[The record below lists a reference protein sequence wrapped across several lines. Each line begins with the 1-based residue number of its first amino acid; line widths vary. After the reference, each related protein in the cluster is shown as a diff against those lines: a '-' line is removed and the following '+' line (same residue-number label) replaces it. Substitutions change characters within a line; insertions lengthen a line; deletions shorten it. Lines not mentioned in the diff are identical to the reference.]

1 MSALASRRSLF
12 WFVICVTAGLGLA
25 AILHVDPL
33 LSANDRSRWATVWS
47 LSERGT
53 YQIDE
58 IIQNDDWDTIDKVR
72 HDGHFY
78 SSKPP
83 LLATI
88 VAGVYE
94 AVRATT
100 GWTLTDET
108 AFSARTVLVIVNL
121 IPLLIGLTVLSRF
134 VSRYSQS
141 DVTWSCVFL
150 SAAFGTY
157 LSTFSVT
164 LNNHTPAAISV
175 FFVLAAMARVL
186 IDENQSPWHFCVAG
200 FFAAFACTC
209 ELPAALFGLASFV
222 LLAKRDWLRTLLW
235 YVPAALIPLAAFFV
249 TNYLV
254 TGGVKPFYAYYG
266 TETYEYIH
274 QGVPSYWM
282 FPRGI
287 DANTESTAVYF
298 MHCVIGHHGILSL
311 TPVFLFGWLGWFLPR
326 TWRSPLRVLHGLGL
340 LLTVVILTFYMTRTA
355 NYNYGGNTA
364 GLRWAFWLIPFWL
377 VGMIPTVEAW
387 GHRRWFQ
394 IALGIC
400 LTISVYSM
408 ASAIGNP
415 WKPSWVFDLMK
426 NAEWINYDTPAPKF
440 ERQLTTWI
448 HQLPP
453 DPTQKSWVEFQ
464 SSDVDGTLT
473 TLRMTDGG
481 RIQYAKHDARK
492 IVVDWNTATP
502 HARQETYHV
511 LEDRFHAGR
520 PPREFLVWPGEKPST
535 AVQEAARTFF
545 RNMPKARGYNADH
558 IRYLKTPLCDDAI
571 RCQQAAS
578 RVPFEPKGASRSY
591 WYRSDTWICD
601 QVPFGCLRFETTVRA
616 DGSNEPYRYRRF
628 DITKASWLGDDP
640 TYNDETVRPKKPSSK

>member
-1 MSALASRRSLF
+1 MNAPSAKRPLF
-12 WFVICVTAGLGLA
+12 WFVICVTAGLGMA
-25 AILHVDPL
+25 AILNVDPL

-83 LLATI
+83 LLPTI

-94 AVRATT
+94 AIRATT
-100 GWTLTDET
+100 GWNLTDDT
-108 AFSARTVLVIVNL
+108 DRAARSVLVIVNL
-121 IPLLIGLTVLSRF
+121 LPLLIGLTVLSRF
-134 VSRYSQS
+134 ITRYMESE
-141 DVTWSCVFL
+141 VTWAAVFL

-175 FFVLAAMARVL
+175 IFVLAALSRIV
-186 IDENQSPWHFCVAG
+186 IDGSRSPGYFIVAG
-200 FFAAFACTC
+200 LFAAFACTC
-209 ELPAALFGLASFV
+209 ELPAALFGVATF
-222 LLAKRDWLRTLLW
+222 LLLVKHDWLRTLLCF
-235 YVPAALIPLAAFFV
+235 VPAALIPLAAFFV

-311 TPVFLFGWLGWFLPR
+311 TPIFLFGWLGWFLPK
-326 TWRSPLRVLHGLGL
+326 TWKSPLRILHGLGA
-340 LLTVVILTFYMTRTA
+340 LLTVAILAFYMSRTA

-377 VGMIPTVEAW
+377 VGMIPVLDAW
-387 GHRRWFQ
+387 GQRRWFQ
-394 IALGIC
+394 FVVGVC
-400 LTISVYSM
+400 LSISVYSM

-415 WKPSWVFDLMK
+415 WRPSWLFDLMK
-426 NAEWINYDTPAPKF
+426 QAEWIDYDAPAPKF
-440 ERQLTTWI
+440 ERPLTTWI
-448 HQLPP
+448 HSLPP
-453 DPTQKSWVEFQ
+453 DPTQKSWVEFE
-464 SSDVDGTLT
+464 SSDVDGTIT
-473 TLRMTDGG
+473 TLRLTDGG
-481 RIQYAKHDARK
+481 RIQYANHDART
-492 IVVDWNTATP
+492 IIVDWNRGSADQ
-502 HARQETYHV
+502 RRETYYI
-511 LEDRFHAGR
+511 LEERFHAGR
-520 PPREFLVWPGEKPST
+520 PPREFLVWPGGQAPSK
-535 AVQEAARTFF
+535 AAQESARTFF

-558 IRYLKTPLCDDAI
+558 IRYLKTPLREDAI

-578 RVPFEPKGASRSY
+578 RVRFEPNDSSQAY
-591 WYRSDTWICD
+591 WYRSDVWISD
-601 QVPFGCLRFETTVRA
+601 QVPFGCLRFETTVRV

-628 DITKASWLGDDP
+628 DITAASWLGDDP
-640 TYNDETVRPKKPSSK
+640 PYTDKTVRQK

>member
-1 MSALASRRSLF
+1 MSAPFLQRSIF
-12 WFVICVTAGLGLA
+12 WFVICVTAGLGTA
-25 AILHVDPL
+25 AILNVDPL
-33 LSANDRSRWATVWS
+33 LSANDRSRWVTVWS

-83 LLATI
+83 LLATL

-100 GWTLTDET
+100 GWTLTDNTEY
-108 AFSARTVLVIVNL
+108 AARTVLIFVNL
-121 IPLLIGLTVLSRF
+121 VPFLIALAVLSRF
-134 VSRYSQS
+134 VTRYSES
-141 DVTWSCVFL
+141 ETTANVVFL

-175 FFVLAAMARVL
+175 IFALSALARIM
-186 IDENQSPWHFCVAG
+186 IDGSRSPWHFIVAG
-200 FFAAFACTC
+200 VFAAFACTC
-209 ELPAALFGLASFV
+209 ELPAALFGLATF
-222 LLAKRDWLRTLLW
+222 LLLVKRDWLRTLVW
-235 YVPAALIPLAAFFV
+235 FVPAALVPLAAFFV

-254 TGGVKPFYAYYG
+254 TGGIKPFYAYYG

-274 QGVPSYWM
+274 QGIPSYWM

-311 TPVFLFGWLGWFLPR
+311 TPVFLLSWFGWFLPR
-326 TWRSPLRVLHGLGL
+326 TWKSPLRVLYGMGA
-340 LLTVVILTFYMTRTA
+340 LLTLAILAFYMTRTA

-377 VGMIPTVEAW
+377 IGMIPMLEAW
-387 GHRRWFQ
+387 GQRRWFQ
-394 IALGIC
+394 IAVGVC
-400 LTISVYSM
+400 LAISAYSM
-408 ASAIGNP
+408 SSAIGNP
-415 WKPSWVFDLMK
+415 WKPSWLFDVMK
-426 NAEWINYDTPAPKF
+426 RAEWIDYNTPAPKF

-448 HQLPP
+448 HALPP
-453 DPTQKSWVEFQ
+453 DPNQKSWVEFQ
-464 SSDVDGTLT
+464 SSEEDGTLS
-473 TLRMTDGG
+473 TLRLTDGG
-481 RIQYAKHDARK
+481 RIQYANRDTRK
-492 IVVDWNTATP
+492 IVVDWNAGTSE
-502 HARQETYHV
+502 ARQEAYHV

-520 PPREFLVWPGEKPST
+520 PPREFLVWPGEKPSK
-535 AVQEAARTFF
+535 AKQEAARTFF

-558 IRYLKTPLCDDAI
+558 IRHLKTPLREYAI

-578 RVPFEPKGASRSY
+578 RVSFEPKGSSQAY
-591 WYRSDTWICD
+591 WYRSDVWITD
-601 QVPFGCLRFETTVRA
+601 QVPFGCVRVETTVRA

-628 DITKASWLGDDP
+628 DIVKASWLGEDP
-640 TYNDETVRPKKPSSK
+640 EYNDKTVRHK